1 MLPIISTTINS
12 RQKEI
17 LIYLS
22 KILDVESFILF
33 GGAAL
38 DLIVDPV
45 INIKDFDIGVK
56 VSENIIQY
64 IKERLLSNGYKIIGK
79 DRPYMIN
86 MTTPVTMVF
95 AENGK
100 NILDIS
106 FLKNLDDIG
115 QFIIESSYC
124 RYPQLDYV
132 DRFGAIE
139 AYKKGCIEP
148 IYGLDKENPYLL
160 INRVISLSAKYGMVF
175 YDDKKDNTNL
185 NYLKK
190 RLSNWKT
197 EDYLH
202 GKMARIAHLS
212 HVLKAIARTR
222 SKHEFIEQLI
232 NSNILSLTYPSLHL
246 ALSSLS
252 IGQINNL
259 EVLHDKKDVAKF
271 LIKNTTLDNRE
282 NLLEAF
288 RLLNLRG
295 WDDEDR
301 KIKL

>member
-100 NILDIS
+100 
-106 FLKNLDDIG
+106 
-115 QFIIESSYC
+115 
-124 RYPQLDYV
+124 
-132 DRFGAIE
+132 
-139 AYKKGCIEP
+139 
-148 IYGLDKENPYLL
+148 
-160 INRVISLSAKYGMVF
+160 
-175 YDDKKDNTNL
+175 
-185 NYLKK
+185 
-190 RLSNWKT
+190 
-197 EDYLH
+197 
-202 GKMARIAHLS
+202 
-212 HVLKAIARTR
+212 
-222 SKHEFIEQLI
+222 
-232 NSNILSLTYPSLHL
+232 
-246 ALSSLS
+246 
-252 IGQINNL
+252 
-259 EVLHDKKDVAKF
+259 
-271 LIKNTTLDNRE
+271 
-282 NLLEAF
+282 
-288 RLLNLRG
+288 
-295 WDDEDR
+295 
-301 KIKL
+301 